1 MQIDQTPNRC
11 CRAQHLRYC
20 HANSGAA
27 APPDLC
33 VCVAA
38 AVMLV
43 LLLTTCP
50 LSAAALATDRPPNI
64 VMIVADDLGY
74 ADLHCQGASYPTP
87 HLDQL
92 AAAGTRFTDFYVAQ
106 PVCTASRA
114 GFLTGCYPN
123 RVSLQGALN
132 HTSRNG
138 IHPDEQL
145 LPELLQQRGYATAI
159 FGKWHLGTASDF
171 HPLKHGFEQYL
182 GIPYSNDNS
191 RYHPVLAAEMPPLP
205 LYDGLQISERDPD
218 QSQFTRRFTERAV
231 SFIQQQAR
239 RPFFLYVPHV
249 MPHVPI
255 FASEAF
261 RGRSRAGLYG
271 DVVQELDWSVG
282 EILRTLDTLQLRQ
295 NTLVILFSD
304 NGAWLSYGEHAGSNR
319 PFREGKLTV
328 FEGGVRVPCLMSW
341 PGTVPAGRVCAEPII
356 SLDLL
361 PTLLTYAGAQMP
373 QRPIDGL
380 PIGALLE
387 GDADARSP
395 HEALYFYA
403 GDELQAIRSGRWK
416 LHLPHPWITTLAE
429 PGRGG
434 KPSGWGLAKAKS
446 ITQSGIDGIAS
457 RHGGRIE
464 QLPLSLFD
472 LHTDPGEQHNVADQH
487 PEVVRRLTELADVMR
502 RDLGDSLQGIRGMG
516 VRPAGLATAEQ

>member
-1 MQIDQTPNRC
+1 MSSIARF
-11 CRAQHLRYC
+11 
-20 HANSGAA
+20 
-27 APPDLC
+27 
-33 VCVAA
+33 
-38 AVMLV
+38 V
-43 LLLTTCP
+43 LLLLITGTFP
-50 LSAAALATDRPPNI
+50 LAADDPPNI
-64 VMIVADDLGY
+64 VMIVADDLGF
-74 ADLHCQGASYPTP
+74 ADLHCQGAPYPTP
-87 HLDQL
+87 HLDSL

-145 LPELLQQRGYATAI
+145 LPELLRQRGYATALI
-159 FGKWHLGTASDF
+159 GKWHLGTAPDF
-171 HPLKHGFEQYL
+171 HPLKHGFDQYF

-191 RYHPVLAAEMPPLP
+191 RYHPVLSAEMPPRP
-205 LYDGLQISERDPD
+205 LYDGLQVVERDPD
-218 QSQFTRRFTERAV
+218 QSQDTRRFTERAV
-231 SFIQQQAR
+231 SFMQQHAR

-261 RGRSRAGLYG
+261 RGRSGAGRYG
-271 DVVQELDWSVG
+271 DVVQELAWCVG
-282 EILRTLDTLQLRQ
+282 EILRTLEALQLQQ
-295 NTLVILFSD
+295 NTIVILFSD

-341 PGTVPAGRVCAEPII
+341 PGRIPAGRVCAEPVI

-361 PTLLTYAGAQMP
+361 PTLLTYSGIRQP
-373 QRPIDGL
+373 DRPVDGL
-380 PIGALLE
+380 PICDLLE
-387 GDADARSP
+387 GVPNAKAP
-395 HEALYFYA
+395 HEALYFWA
-403 GDELQAIRSGRWK
+403 GDELQAVRSGRWK
-416 LHLPHPWITTLAE
+416 LHLPHPYITTLAE
-429 PGRGG
+429 PGRNG
-434 KPSGWGLAKAKS
+434 KPSGWGSATAKA

-472 LHTDPGEQHNVADQH
+472 LQTDPGEQHNVAREH
-487 PEVVRRLTELADVMR
+487 PEIVARLTGLADRMR
-502 RDLGDSLQGIRGMG
+502 RDLGDSLTGIQGTG
-516 VRPAGLATAEQ
+516 VRPAGLAAEP